1 MFDFRDGLL
10 QEKAVY
16 KDTSCD
22 WKSVFL
28 YIGCMLICYI
38 WAFAWWNLFYYLY
51 GNFQKIV
58 FWVWIGVFLLHF
70 IILITIGIINIKS
83 GRNKKKKARKEED
96 FKKEQLK
103 RIQTRKQIRMNNNKP
118 KETEQNKEP
127 EGGLI
132 ENNDYEMNTNGR
144 YNTELQTLN

>member
-1 MFDFRDGLL
+1 MLFR
-10 QEKAVY
+10 
-16 KDTSCD
+16 S
-22 WKSVFL
+22 
-28 YIGCMLICYI
+28 
-38 WAFAWWNLFYYLY
+38 YLY

-118 KETEQNKEP
+118 KETEQNKQS

-132 ENNDYEMNTNGR
+132 ENNDDEMNTNGR